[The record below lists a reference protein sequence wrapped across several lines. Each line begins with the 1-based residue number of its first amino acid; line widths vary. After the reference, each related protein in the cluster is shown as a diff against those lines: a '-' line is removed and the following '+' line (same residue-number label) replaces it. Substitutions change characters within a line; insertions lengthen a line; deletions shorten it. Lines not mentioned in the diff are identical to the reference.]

1 MEAMEAEVVSDD
13 EDVPKQEDDGQDEL
27 AVRALEHL
35 RAQALEKEPSTQQS
49 TSRKRTVQD
58 RALDAAPAQPTA
70 KRRKVQQDGAWTGC
84 TPDSGV
90 A

>member
-13 EDVPKQEDDGQDEL
+13 EDVPKQEDDGQ
-27 AVRALEHL
+27 
-35 RAQALEKEPSTQQS
+35 EPSTQQS